1 MNGETKGSGGAGRD
15 GRAEGAGSG
24 GEPEGRTQDG
34 GARGPLAGLRV
45 LELGQLIAGPFAG
58 RMLAD
63 FGADVIKVEPPAR
76 AGSEGGDP
84 LRKWRKLHPDDPGG
98 TSLWWYVQARNKRSI
113 SLDLRNAD
121 GQRIARELAA
131 RSDVV
136 LENFRPG
143 ALEKWGLGYD
153 VLSKDNP
160 GLILLRLSGYGQS
173 GPYRDRPGFGAI
185 AESMGGM
192 RHVTG
197 FPDRPPVR
205 MNLSIGDSLA
215 ALHGLIGVLM
225 ALHHRRESGRGQVI
239 DVALYEAV
247 FNLMESTLPEYGRYG
262 IVRERTGT
270 NLTGI
275 VPSNTYPTADG
286 RHIVIGGNGDS
297 IFKRLMRAIGR
308 DDLADDPSL
317 AANAGRAARTQ
328 EIDDA
333 IAQWTSSHSLEAA
346 LEVMAK
352 AEVPSGRIYSVA
364 DMMEDPQYLARGMIE
379 RASLPDG
386 TPIAMPGVV
395 PKFSET
401 PGGMR
406 WTGPTLGEHTDEVLG
421 ELGYD
426 EEAVGR
432 LRASG
437 AV

>member
-1 MNGETKGSGGAGRD
+1 MNEDPKDVAE
-15 GRAEGAGSG
+15 RA
-24 GEPEGRTQDG
+24 P
-34 GARGPLAGLRV
+34 GPLAGLRV

-76 AGSEGGDP
+76 TGSEGGDP
-84 LRKWRKLHPDDPGG
+84 LRKWRKLHPDDPSG

-113 SLDLRNAD
+113 TLDLRNRE
-121 GQRIARELAA
+121 GQRVARELAA

-136 LENFRPG
+136 IENFRPG

-153 VLSKDNP
+153 ALAKDNP
-160 GLILLRLSGYGQS
+160 GLILLRLSGYGQT

-192 RHVTG
+192 RYVTG

-215 ALHGLIGVLM
+215 ALHGLVGVLM
-225 ALHHRRESGRGQVI
+225 AMHHRRETGRGQVI

-247 FNLMESTLPEYGRYG
+247 FNMMESTLPEYDRYG

-308 DDLADDPSL
+308 DDLADDPAL
-317 AANAGRAARTQ
+317 AANAGRAARAQ

-333 IAQWTSSHSLEAA
+333 IAQWTSAHSLDAA
-346 LEVMAK
+346 LDAMEK
-352 AEVPSGRIYSVA
+352 AEVPSGRIFSPA
-364 DMMEDPQYLARGMIE
+364 DMVADPQYRARAMIE
-379 RASLPDG
+379 RTTLPDG
-386 TPIAMPGVV
+386 APLAIPGIV

-401 PGGMR
+401 PGGTR
-406 WTGPTLGEHTDEVLG
+406 WPGPALGEHTEEVLG

-426 EEAVGR
+426 AEAIAT
-432 LRASG
+432 LRANG
-437 AV
+437 AI